1 MKDTIKKTM
10 AAEETKEVMETQEL
24 QEKMLADELLEDV
37 EKMAEAEEEKNY
49 SRPNFWKDNRGI
61 GVIEIVLIL
70 VILIGLV
77 LVFKEQITGIVNDAF
92 AAISGDA
99 GKIIN

>member
-1 MKDTIKKTM
+1 M
-10 AAEETKEVMETQEL
+10 
-24 QEKMLADELLEDV
+24 
-37 EKMAEAEEEKNY
+37 EEEKN
-49 SRPNFWKDNRGI
+49 FLKDNRGV

-77 LVFKEQITGIVNDAF
+77 LIFKDQITTIVNNAF
-92 AAISGDA
+92 ANISGNA

>member
-1 MKDTIKKTM
+1 MKEKNNI
-10 AAEETKEVMETQEL
+10 TQEKTENL
-24 QEKMLADELLEDV
+24 CV
-37 EKMAEAEEEKNY
+37 ETTMEQQSQDNETATG
-49 SRPNFWKDNRGI
+49 FWKDNRGV

-77 LVFKEQITGIVNDAF
+77 LVFKDQITAIVNNAF

-99 GKIIN
+99 GKILN

>member
-1 MKDTIKKTM
+1 MEERKDM
-10 AAEETKEVMETQEL
+10 ELEAVEESMVCEKE
-24 QEKMLADELLEDV
+24 KEDTGLR
-37 EKMAEAEEEKNY
+37 EEE
-49 SRPNFWKDNRGI
+49 RGFLKDNRGV

-77 LVFKEQITGIVNDAF
+77 LIFKEQITTIINNAF
-92 AAISGDA
+92 ASISGDA

>member
-1 MKDTIKKTM
+1 MENTVKTM
-10 AAEETKEVMETQEL
+10 ATEETQEERTAEEL
-24 QEKMLADELLEDV
+24 QGKTLADELLEAT
-37 EKMAEAEEEKNY
+37 EEMAEAEEVKTY
-49 SRPNFWKDNRGI
+49 SRPNFWKDNRGV